1 MKYDRPCKPVDCMQR
16 IGDFTV
22 LQRLY
27 VDPYAT
33 LDWQRAEDRFL
44 GTETDA
50 RTAAWEKSAAATY
63 DGLARMCKAHAAA
76 TCIQAVFSSWRCRRE
91 VLRNPNTQ
99 AGRRRLLLTW
109 MRWLKGDADADSPD
123 RLKPAMLSGL
133 GSCWTAADLKACEWA
148 LIPHSRAHSG

>member
-16 IGDFTV
+16 IGDFAV

-63 DGLARMCKAHAAA
+63 ESLARMCKAHAAA
-76 TCIQAVFSSWRCRRE
+76 TCIQAVFRGGRVRE
-91 VLRNPNTQ
+91 ILANPYTELCALKLQHVHRAGRTQ
-99 AGRRRLLLTW
+99 A
-109 MRWLKGDADADSPD
+109 
-123 RLKPAMLSGL
+123 
-133 GSCWTAADLKACEWA
+133 AA
-148 LIPHSRAHSG
+148 